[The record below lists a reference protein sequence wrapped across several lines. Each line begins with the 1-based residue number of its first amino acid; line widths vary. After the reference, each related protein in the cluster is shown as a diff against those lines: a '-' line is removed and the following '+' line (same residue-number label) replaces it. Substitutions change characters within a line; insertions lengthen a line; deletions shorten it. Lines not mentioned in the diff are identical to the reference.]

1 SRGKVNAMLAAAA
14 AGPGR
19 EEAGEPQPRQVTH
32 ALSGGVD
39 LPVSYSLVPLGVQ
52 GRMVAL
58 GRDLRDVAAVQQ
70 RLIDAQQSMERDY
83 LRLRHT

>member
-1 SRGKVNAMLAAAA
+1 VIRDISLNGSRGHELAEMRQWIGRRWVETVTIESRGKVNAMLAAAA

-39 LPVSYSLVPLGVQ
+39 LPVSYSLV
-52 GRMVAL
+52 
-58 GRDLRDVAAVQQ
+58 
-70 RLIDAQQSMERDY
+70 
-83 LRLRHT
+83 

>member
-1 SRGKVNAMLAAAA
+1 
-14 AGPGR
+14 
-19 EEAGEPQPRQVTH
+19 
-32 ALSGGVD
+32 SGGVD

-83 LRLRHT
+83 LRLRHTEARYRLLFEAVDEAVL